1 MLKSE
6 NMSRMTISGH
16 KQNLSELS
24 NLLDKH
30 QLIHLIDYN
39 NEDDGFKM
47 GNSLSYGAKT
57 SELLVKIRSVIKLL
71 EVSPNPPT
79 SPRLVSDIE
88 KEIKEIDSI
97 ASQAHRLNDKQRE
110 FDRQIEELVSK
121 LEQVESFEGIDLDLD
136 LLSGYSSMQVF
147 AGNIPE
153 DSDLSPLEKMNGI
166 EILQS
171 NDITIVFTSIENIEE
186 VERILLDQG
195 FRSIDI
201 PLVSG
206 MPSTVK
212 SQLNSNLSKLNSE
225 KEAID
230 HEIQAIS
237 TRHGDWLV
245 ACEEHY
251 SALSEKSSLPLKL
264 ATSDNMFV
272 LDGWVPTNSVSVLQ
286 QALQKLDIYYE
297 LGEESEVEPPIKLD
311 NPEVMKP
318 FELFTKLYSTPK
330 HWEFEPTAI
339 IFLTYPLFFGLMV
352 GDAGYGLAYI
362 LFGQFI
368 VTKFAYSNEIAALGK
383 ILRMAGMWTLFFGT
397 FVFAEAF
404 GQTFYLIGNEYLGFT
419 SFVFGEHFGPTFNV
433 PLIDHPYPPWQL
445 PIHKFSPY
453 GAQLMLLSSVIIGF
467 IHVSLGFILGFIN
480 EIKHHDLK
488 HAMYSKMSF
497 LLILWGGVI
506 ALVSVVGLLPEF
518 AKLLGVLVLLI
529 GLTLAVLGEGIVGIL
544 EFPTVFSNVI
554 SYARIGAIGL
564 SDYGLAFTVNFI
576 AFNLIGLEGIMAIV
590 AISILLI
597 GHLTVFTL
605 GIIGTGINSLRL
617 QYVEFF
623 TKFVQGG
630 GTLYD
635 PFGYNRKYT
644 TENEVQP

>member
-110 FDRQIEELVSK
+110 FDRQIEELVSQ